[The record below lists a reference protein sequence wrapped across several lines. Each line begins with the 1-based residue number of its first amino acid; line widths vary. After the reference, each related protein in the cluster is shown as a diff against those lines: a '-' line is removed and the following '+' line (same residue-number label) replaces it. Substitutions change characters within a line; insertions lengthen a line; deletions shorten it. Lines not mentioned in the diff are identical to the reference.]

1 MKIIHVMDRFYS
13 RKLIKSLSDALKDS
27 PVVLL
32 NGARQ
37 TGKTT
42 LVLEQ
47 LADKNSASYISLDD
61 AAMLSSARS
70 DATGFLEG
78 LVALHQDNQAPLVID
93 EVQHAPELFPAI
105 KLLVDKERQAKR
117 QVAGKFLLTGSANV
131 LLLPKIS
138 ESLAGRMEVLTLWP
152 LSQSEIEGTEGNLV
166 DALFAS
172 PFAPALSTGD
182 AGKSTSL
189 HQRLQIGGY
198 PEALQRGSDARRK
211 AWFDSYVTAI
221 LQRDVRDLSNI
232 EGLTEMPRLLQL
244 LATRAGGI
252 LNLADISRSI
262 ALPYATLHRYMS
274 LLETT
279 FLIYLLP
286 AWSHRLG
293 NRLVK
298 ASKLML
304 CDTGLATALLGVNEA
319 RLQNESLLRG
329 ALSEN
334 FVVMEMRKLAGWSHT
349 APQMFHFRT
358 QNGQEVDLVL
368 ENAGGQIVGVET
380 KSAASVTESDFNGL
394 RHLAEIAGKHFV
406 RGIVLYS
413 GDKIVPFAKNLF
425 AVPLRSLWS

>member
-1 MKIIHVMDRFYS
+1 M
-13 RKLIKSLSDALKDS
+13 
-27 PVVLL
+27 VLL

-42 LVLEQ
+42 LALEQ
-47 LADKNSASYISLDD
+47 LAENTSSYVSLDD
-61 AAMLSSARS
+61 AAMLSSGRA

-78 LVALHQDNQAPLVID
+78 LVALHEEKKVPLVID

-117 QVAGKFLLTGSANV
+117 QCAGKFLLTGSANV

-152 LSQSEIEGTEGNLV
+152 LSQSEIEGATGNFV

-172 PFAPALSTGD
+172 RFAPKLPAVNSKEST
-182 AGKSTSL
+182 L
-189 HQRLQIGGY
+189 LNERLRMGGY
-198 PEALQRGSDARRK
+198 PEALQRSSEARRK

-221 LQRDVRDLSNI
+221 LQRDIRDLSNI

-252 LNLADISRSI
+252 LNLADVSRAI

-286 AWSHRLG
+286 AWSNRLG
-293 NRLVK
+293 SRLVK
-298 ASKLML
+298 APKLML

-319 RLQNESLLRG
+319 RLQNEPLLRG
-329 ALSEN
+329 ALLEN
-334 FVVMEMRKLAGWSHT
+334 FVAMEARKLASWSET

-368 ENAGGQIVGVET
+368 EDAGGQIVGVET
-380 KSAASVTESDFNGL
+380 KSAMTVTADDFKGL
-394 RHLAEIAGKHFV
+394 RHLAEISGEHFV
-406 RGIVLYS
+406 RGVVLYS
-413 GDKIVPFAKNLF
+413 GDKVVPFAKNLF
-425 AVPLRSLWS
+425 AVPLCALWN

>member
-1 MKIIHVMDRFYS
+1 MKIIHGMDKFYS
-13 RKLIKSLSDALKDS
+13 RRLTTRLSEALEDS

-42 LVLEQ
+42 LALEQ
-47 LADKNSASYISLDD
+47 LTDKNMAAYVSLDD
-61 AAMLSSARS
+61 VAMLSSARA
-70 DATGFLEG
+70 DAAGFLEG
-78 LVALHQDNQAPLVID
+78 LVALHEDKKVPLVID

-117 QVAGKFLLTGSANV
+117 QATGKFLLTGSANV
-131 LLLPKIS
+131 LLLPKLS

-152 LSQSEIEGTEGNLV
+152 LSQSEIEGATGNFV
-166 DALFAS
+166 DAV
-172 PFAPALSTGD
+172 FAPHFSPTLPEMDSKEST
-182 AGKSTSL
+182 L
-189 HQRLQIGGY
+189 LNQRMRCGGY
-198 PEALQRGSDARRK
+198 PEALQRSSDARRK

-244 LATRAGGI
+244 LATRMAGI
-252 LNLADISRSI
+252 LNLADISRAI

-286 AWSHRLG
+286 AWSNRLG

-298 ASKLML
+298 APKLML
-304 CDTGLATALLGVNEA
+304 CDTGLATALLGLNEA
-319 RLQNESLLRG
+319 RLQNEPLLRG
-329 ALSEN
+329 ALLEN
-334 FVVMEMRKLAGWSHT
+334 FVVMEVRKLASWSQT
-349 APQMFHFRT
+349 TPQMFHFRT

-368 ENAGGQIVGVET
+368 EDAGGQIVGVET
-380 KSAASVTESDFNGL
+380 KSATSVTSDDFKGL
-394 RHLAEIAGKHFV
+394 RHLAEITEKNFV

-425 AVPLRSLWS
+425 AVPLRVLWM